1 LELCSRTRHDWLC
14 NSSLDAVHGTA
25 LDDVLQQIENL
36 NGHEDDAKKYWQELE
51 RLAAMSAVRID
62 VSA

>member
-1 LELCSRTRHDWLC
+1 
-14 NSSLDAVHGTA
+14 VHGTA